1 MAIINYN
8 EILMTLWQQIKDW
21 YYFRKTGYTRA
32 EREYRAWYESA
43 INWRATRVRDIFHNF
58 EHIIIVDPNKFFTYD
73 PFVWALKKD
82 AKQYFWPQRALGE
95 NAVWRWERVIRAP
108 STGNEW
114 SVNELGGEDTVF
126 VATNSDEDAVMIALK
141 YGQ

>member
-1 MAIINYN
+1 
-8 EILMTLWQQIKDW
+8 MTKMSLKERVVDW
-21 YYFRKTGYTRA
+21 YLTKKTGSTRA
-32 EREYRAWYESA
+32 EREYLAWYEST
-43 INWRATRVRDIFHNF
+43 INHRATRIRDIFCNF
-58 EHIIIVDPNKFFTYD
+58 EHIIIVDPDKFFAYD

-95 NAVWRWERVIRAP
+95 NSVWRWERVIRAP

-126 VATNSDEDAVMIALK
+126 VATNSERDAIMIALK
-141 YGQ
+141 YS